1 MCGDGTCSP
10 GAGESCSACP
20 ADCGSCAAC
29 GNGSCETGI
38 GESCTSCPADCGG
51 CVGCGN
57 GTCDAGE
64 DCGSCPG
71 DCGACTTTCGPANC
85 AGCCDGDAC
94 LSGTS
99 PTGCGSG
106 GNVCMVCGPGF
117 VCSGAGSCAVDPA
130 SRWSV
135 VLGTLTVEPTR
146 YDGEAWDAFGG
157 APDPFV
163 GVVIGSDTA
172 TPLYSG
178 AGSDT
183 FTVSFTADP
192 VATNVRADALQAY
205 LAFDVFDEDVSAHDV
220 VGACVTNVTEAAFAG
235 TLQTMNCPRNPSRM
249 QSGFTLTW
257 RLVRY

>member
-1 MCGDGTCSP
+1 
-10 GAGESCSACP
+10 
-20 ADCGSCAAC
+20 
-29 GNGSCETGI
+29 
-38 GESCTSCPADCGG
+38 
-51 CVGCGN
+51 
-57 GTCDAGE
+57 
-64 DCGSCPG
+64 
-71 DCGACTTTCGPANC
+71 
-85 AGCCDGDAC
+85 
-94 LSGTS
+94 
-99 PTGCGSG
+99 
-106 GNVCMVCGPGF
+106 MVCAPGF
-117 VCSGAGSCAVDPA
+117 VCSGAGSCRVDPA
-130 SRWSV
+130 SRWNV
-135 VLGTLTVEPTR
+135 VLGMLTVPTRR
-146 YDGEAWDAFGG
+146 YDGEAWDPFGG

-205 LAFDVFDEDVSAHDV
+205 LAFDVYDEDVSAHDV

-235 TLQTMNCPRNPSRM
+235 TLQTMNCPRNPSLM